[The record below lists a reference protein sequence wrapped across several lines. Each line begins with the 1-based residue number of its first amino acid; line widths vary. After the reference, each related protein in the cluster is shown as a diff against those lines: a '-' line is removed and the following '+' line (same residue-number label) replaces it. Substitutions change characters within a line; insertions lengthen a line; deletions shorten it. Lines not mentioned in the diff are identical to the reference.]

1 MSKPSFNRMRRVNSI
16 LRQVLAD
23 EVEHLKDPRLEMIS
37 ITGVETA
44 PDLRHATVYFSSL
57 DLARAD
63 ETRDALESAAPRLR
77 RAMGRE
83 VRLKYTPALSFELD
97 SGIASGERIDSI
109 LRELHRDES
118 DDE

>member
-1 MSKPSFNRMRRVNSI
+1 MSNPSFNRMRRVNSI
-16 LRQVLAD
+16 VRQVLAD
-23 EVEHLKDPRLEMIS
+23 EVERLKDPRLELVS

-57 DLARAD
+57 DLERAG
-63 ETRDALESAAPRLR
+63 ETREALESAAPRLR
-77 RAMGRE
+77 RALGRE

-109 LRELHRDES
+109 FRDLHRDES
-118 DDE
+118 DE

>member
-1 MSKPSFNRMRRVNSI
+1 MSNPSFNRMRRVNSI
-16 LRQVLAD
+16 VQQVLAD
-23 EVEHLKDPRLEMIS
+23 EVERLKDPRLEMVS

-44 PDLRHATVYFSSL
+44 PNLRHATVYFSSL
-57 DLARAD
+57 DLSRAE

-77 RAMGRE
+77 RVLGRE

-109 LRELHRDES
+109 LRDLDRDDS
-118 DDE
+118 DE